1 MFSAFCVSPWIEA
14 QVLLFNFVFLYVYLS
29 SVVGAGSCALGK
41 TAGVDTRPLL
51 SLSRFSHSKHPLNA

>member
-1 MFSAFCVSPWIEA
+1 M
-14 QVLLFNFVFLYVYLS
+14 LLFNFVFLYVYLS